1 MKNKYRKIIGITLI
15 VLGCSTVAIRVGGK
29 FLFERGS
36 KKEVYEFLEDDIAK
50 GNVVEVSKENI
61 SAKEI
66 YKDINKSDKIGII
79 EIPNLGI
86 EHIIVEGTE
95 QEQIKKNVGHFENTS
110 MAGEY
115 GNFSLA
121 GHRNNLYN
129 EVFKGLA
136 DVEIGTEIIIKALNG
151 EFRYEIYKKE
161 VIEPENFDVLYQD
174 LSKKEMT
181 IITCTKDGKKRVCV
195 KARLIENI

>member
-1 MKNKYRKIIGITLI
+1 MKNKYRKIIGIALI
-15 VLGCSTVAIRVGGK
+15 VVGCSTVGIRVGGK
-29 FLFERGS
+29 ILFERES
-36 KKEVYEFLEDDIAK
+36 KKEVYEFLENDIAK
-50 GNVVEVSKENI
+50 NNVLEVSNENI
-61 SAKEI
+61 GAKEVYEDT
-66 YKDINKSDKIGII
+66 YKGDKIGVI
-79 EIPNLGI
+79 EIPSLGI

-110 MAGEY
+110 MPGEY

-151 EFRYEIYKKE
+151 EFRYKIYKKE
-161 VIEPENFDVLYQD
+161 VIEPENFDVLNQD
-174 LSKKEMT
+174 LSRKEMT
-181 IITCTKDGKKRVCV
+181 MITCTKDSKKRVCV
-195 KARLIENI
+195 KAKLI